1 MGSVSGRR
9 DELLQGVVS
18 AERLEWK
25 RSVAEWV
32 ENSCRAQGIPVK
44 VTDAAVLGQVAV
56 MLGAGRQPETVQTR
70 QIISNRLGS
79 KRVRP
84 ITAALTVT

>member
-1 MGSVSGRR
+1 MGSVSAPR
-9 DELLQGVVS
+9 DKLAQGVVD
-18 AERLEWK
+18 AERLEWR

-32 ENSCRAQGIPVK
+32 EDSCRAQGVPVK

-70 QIISNRLGS
+70 QVISKRLGS

-84 ITAALTVT
+84 LTAALTVT